1 MTTINKK
8 LSDFQNNECDTIE
21 RVKKEDTQKECPKCE
36 KNPNFK
42 LPKLWFDLPDPYL
55 NEKFCEYH
63 VRVYT
68 ADAVKNKQIMTEE
81 SVALNEITPSDIIDT
96 AINKFIKHF
105 KKKPSNDNRE
115 IAKKNTKIIKNLSIP
130 RFSAPQADENLGRVH
145 LVVIPAMSFNALEN
159 LPEDEKEEN
168 QPLNKD
174 VKEIKIKVNGFLQ
187 KHIQIM
193 GALRIYG
200 AVYASLS
207 GNDKS
212 EFFIYQEDNPT
223 QRLNFQN
230 KIDQFL
236 NFRGVLNDAL
246 ADANISRIGVPPII
260 QKAITDI
267 KFIFDKSDPGYKLK
281 RVLVLEEKCPDKY
294 RPIAAPELI
303 GKKFQ
308 FSFAI
313 LDRLDEVIK
322 EITSPETKPW
332 LEFVTEYFYPPM
344 AIEYG
349 NLNTFSEETK
359 NSLGCLADKYFG
371 AGKLANTHGEI
382 LNGVFDDMIKQAYE
396 SACRSI
402 NEVSVGGP
410 EARAQSNRR
419 VGKQNR
425 SLKQEKLRE
434 KNKYI
439 NFVLD
444 QVFERNTLHKAY
456 GVFPCRSVGIPT
468 PPEVESQPPAA
479 EPQPPVAETPAAPE
493 PNVEPP
499 SVPRPDQYI
508 VKKGDTMY
516 GIAKKYNLSIRDLL
530 ALNPQFN
537 ADKLSHW
544 SSKEG
549 TQYYGRP
556 SGETASKPSDR
567 NPNWIFPNEP
577 LNVKKPP
584 AEEPPKVE
592 VPPIEDILP
601 ESQFAYE
608 FPDPFGEPNE
618 NLNDFPG
625 ATDSFLDS
633 QYYNIPAADQGIG
646 EDLNSLPN
654 PTPSNSPPKVSQ
666 SEITFSQYITDLGD
680 VAEDKCITFNV
691 LSLSGGRTEQ
701 KIIANYKVLEQLAK
715 DYAEALFRGQ
725 QRDWGF
731 GKDGEITKAWDA
743 VIDNDNT
750 FLGAIKGYES
760 IGGPGG
766 NKFNFWA
773 ELINIIGLCGMSNL
787 ADQALKCL
795 LGGMTINQFYDLMID
810 KFFEFIDFSLF
821 DLFLNELPYSFRQDL
836 DKKIQEEFGEGVS
849 ITDMINI
856 KKQSEQKLGEV
867 VNFKIIN
874 QLEYIF
880 KTYNSI
886 NDLDEDQKTL
896 VFNNLGDAWATVYI
910 GLDKTGEKQQ
920 PAIKNELKK
929 QRRTYL
935 KNRGTFQD
943 PKKSFIKSFN
953 IMNIPGLSGADEE
966 QELLEEERDVYE
978 RMNEVMESS
987 NIGEGFDAVFDVILG
1002 FTVDYIIELISVDA
1016 LIEIISD
1023 FPGGEFIVGFV
1034 GDFYKSCP
1042 HPGIFKPPA
1051 RDFLKTFTLDVCDPE
1066 IGLYIPRL
1074 IIPNINLRYQL
1085 HKAFGNAFANAIEQ
1099 LFIKIIVDL
1108 IQRLAGFLQDL
1119 LCKTLEALGTS
1130 YLGTNALKG
1139 LPNPDSLREAI
1150 DEAFCGGATNPETGK
1165 PRSQEL
1171 IDSLIEGKKNGLTN
1185 RDLQGAGATATNIIS
1200 GVAGAE
1206 EILEAMIEGN
1216 DGLNAA
1222 IANAV
1227 QVLSPELVSILG
1239 TPSLVGFFFENLGS
1253 FLSQEDKDRIREMLD
1268 RGVPNIP
1275 LTASICLT
1283 DDQLDA
1289 WNQLREDLL
1298 RRQGLQPGS
1307 AINPAG
1313 FSVDPED
1320 FGPGGSL
1327 PEDLNDVIED
1337 DVDNMNSE
1345 VEEALSDVLDDV
1357 FELNSDGPF
1366 LGALSNE
1373 LMKDLCNPENKFNL
1387 NSKSEFDKEEDDDFR
1402 DEEFQ
1407 NTKNIFAYSMYGRN
1421 GLFGHALR
1429 DTDHNH
1435 EIKRKFHKL
1444 VNPNYT
1450 NSFAEHAIKLADAGF
1465 FEKSAMAVLPDNTGS
1480 LGAYPATVATRLLDY
1495 EFDPNNITS
1504 YITMT
1509 FTQEEESEYRN
1520 VLSIY
1525 NLTGSDGVFGYTIYK
1540 DDYAEEE
1547 ILDQYSFDI
1556 KISIDDVQKDFIS
1569 SYGTEFSNGT
1579 PARQHLFQ
1587 KYMESKIPIDKDYSE
1602 FYKDISIDFAN
1613 KMLDACFTDDREDDL
1628 LSDGFRFGYIEDTLG
1643 EDDYV
1648 YSGGDDDTETL
1659 GTYAND
1665 RVVPLNPEI
1674 YGGRYSNPR
1683 FTVKTRDFKG
1693 WLGYAMHAFD
1703 IVDGCQPTSPPII
1716 NMENIKNRVKKRE
1729 EQLRDYSDLA
1739 RDIDCTSEKPFKLL
1753 TSKEFRADI
1762 GGVVETTLKSYVSEY
1777 FFKAT
1782 PIFSNIEYSHK
1793 NYGAAFTNFIVL
1805 QMKEEM
1811 SALGP
1816 VIPTRQLQVAK
1827 TRYWYAFLEQVVQ
1840 AYNEKVK
1847 AKEITPSNRITEILS
1862 KISEMQMQYK
1872 GVTSKIKYRMIAK
1885 QKENTSVKHLSEKPS
1900 HDEILNMLS
1909 KKPARFG
1916 LLSLVRRL
1924 IKNDDKFYNSEES
1937 TTIEV
1942 DDVRLASLKKMQFF
1956 AKMFAIELYEEECTE
1971 ILTEMI
1977 SSELEELSKNAYY
1990 PKRLTTNI
1998 FDVMVG
2004 LTSITNIFPDTQSL
2018 VGRTDFYNEFTSRG
2032 VYDPGDVP
2040 DYVQDKQYDGDGFK
2054 FIVEKYI
2061 SLTPK
2066 EGMPLPEGLESRMS
2080 IEDFR
2085 IYISQLSSEESE
2097 KSFSDYFGDLEFTYE
2112 TKILS
2117 LLNAGFSSQ
2126 LLSLELGQSEQV
2138 TPEYIDSCIRAFN
2151 LGEDLPSNEFIIH
2164 KSNLIPEGQNPTP
2177 IGVTGETGVNYGLSI
2192 GLICETRKI
2201 FDNEEEGQLL
2211 ELMNTDG
2218 SIFITLTE
2226 AEYAMSDMKFSD
2238 FNPEE
2243 RESQFDLECLVN
2255 KMSQSQEYKML
2266 FELLFPVK
2274 MYTSLAALYS
2284 CENFMA
2290 SIGYGENERT
2300 AETDPQTASDA
2311 WEGTTNLFYKKYLR
2325 RQFSS
2330 IYLGNT
2336 SDGLGGRRRGSRRR
2350 LLGGFNPFEYLSKP
2364 SYKLPWWTRRKLE
2377 SRVLDEN
2384 GEDCADPKKDFR

>member
-21 RVKKEDTQKECPKCE
+21 RVKKEDTQKVCPKCE

-42 LPKLWFDLPDPYL
+42 LPKLWFDLSDPYL

-68 ADAVKNKQIMTEE
+68 ADAVKDKLIMTTEVVE
-81 SVALNEITPSDIIDT
+81 LKDITPSDIIDT

-105 KKKPSNDNRE
+105 KKRPSNDNRE

-130 RFSAPQADENLGRVH
+130 RFSALQADENLGRVH

-159 LPEDEKEEN
+159 LPEEEKEEN
-168 QPLNKD
+168 QPLNKN
-174 VKEIKIKVNGFLQ
+174 VKQIKIKVNGFLQ

-207 GNDKS
+207 GNENS

-236 NFRGVLNDAL
+236 DFRGKLSDAL
-246 ADANISRIGVPPII
+246 ADADYTRIGLPAISR
-260 QKAITDI
+260 KAITDI
-267 KFIFDKSDPGYKLK
+267 KFIFDKSDPGFKLK

-294 RPIAAPELI
+294 IPIAAPELI

-313 LDRLDEVIK
+313 LDRLDEIVK

-349 NLNTFSEETK
+349 NLNTFSEATK

-371 AGKLANTHGEI
+371 AGKLANTSGEI
-382 LNGVFDDMIKQAYE
+382 LNGVFDDMIKEAYE

-410 EARAQSNRR
+410 EARAQSNRK
-419 VGKQNR
+419 VSKKTANE
-425 SLKQEKLRE
+425 EKL
-434 KNKYI
+434 KDKDKYI
-439 NFVLD
+439 NFVIN
-444 QVFERNTLHKAY
+444 QVKDRNFFKNSGY
-456 GVFPCRSVGIPT
+456 DKFPCQYVELPVAEPLTELAPET
-468 PPEVESQPPAA
+468 PESQP
-479 EPQPPVAETPAAPE
+479 ETPAAPA
-493 PNVEPP
+493 P
-499 SVPRPDQYI
+499 SLPRPDQHI

-516 GIAKKYNLSIRDLL
+516 GIAKKYNLSIGDLL
-530 ALNPQFN
+530 VLNPQFN
-537 ADKLSHW
+537 AAKLEQW
-544 SSKEG
+544 SSDENNPF
-549 TQYYGRP
+549 YGLP
-556 SGETASKPSDR
+556 AGESASKESDR
-567 NPNWIFPNEP
+567 NPNWIFPDESI
-577 LNVKKPP
+577 NVKRPP
-584 AEEPPKVE
+584 SAEPATTSTPSEATPSPTSTPSPASTGDTSGVE
-592 VPPIEDILP
+592 VPSIDDILSEP
-601 ESQFAYE
+601 TVSDSNDTGPRIEMLAEDGGGILYTSRPDGTGSLDEFLAESVDV
-608 FPDPFGEPNE
+608 PTLSNE
-618 NLNDFPG
+618 
-625 ATDSFLDS
+625 
-633 QYYNIPAADQGIG
+633 
-646 EDLNSLPN
+646 
-654 PTPSNSPPKVSQ
+654 
-666 SEITFSQYITDLGD
+666 EIFRGYIEELGFS
-680 VAEDKCITFNV
+680 EDKCITFNV
-691 LSLSGGRTEQ
+691 LSLSGRTEQ
-701 KIIANYKVLEQLAK
+701 KIIGNYGVLEQLAN
-715 DYAEALFRGQ
+715 DYSQALYKGQ

-750 FLGAIKGYES
+750 FLGAIKGFED
-760 IGGPGG
+760 IDDPKG
-766 NKFNFWA
+766 FWA
-773 ELINIIGLCGMSNL
+773 NLINIIGLCGMSNL

-856 KKQSEQKLGEV
+856 KKQSEQKLGDA

-874 QLEYIF
+874 QLVHIF
-880 KTYNSI
+880 ENYKSI

-896 VFNNLGDAWATVYI
+896 VFNNLGEVYV
-910 GLDKTGEKQQ
+910 LES
-920 PAIKNELKK
+920 IKAKVPKKHLKK
-929 QRRTYL
+929 QRREYL
-935 KNRGTFQD
+935 KNRGSFREGRT
-943 PKKSFIKSFN
+943 KFIKSFN
-953 IMNIPGLSGADEE
+953 IMNIPGLSGAEDE
-966 QELLEEERDVYE
+966 QLLLEEERDVYE
-978 RMNEVMESS
+978 RMNEAMESS

-1002 FTVDYIIELISVDA
+1002 FTVDYIIELLSVDA

-1023 FPGGEFIVGFV
+1023 FPGGEFIVGLV

-1042 HPGIFKPPA
+1042 HPGIFNPPA

-1066 IGLYIPRL
+1066 IGLKIPRL

-1108 IQRLAGFLQDL
+1108 IQRLASFLQDL

-1139 LPNPDSLREAI
+1139 LPNPESLREAI

-1320 FGPGGSL
+1320 FDPEDFGPGGSL
-1327 PEDLNDVIED
+1327 PEDLDSLIED

-1373 LMKDLCNPENKFNL
+1373 LMKDLCNPENKFNI

-1421 GLFGHALR
+1421 GLFGHTLR

-1465 FEKSAMAVLPDNTGS
+1465 FEKAAMAVLPDNTGS
-1480 LGAYPATVATRLLDY
+1480 LGAYPATVATRLRDY
-1495 EFDPNNITS
+1495 QFDPNNITS

-1509 FTQEEESEYRN
+1509 FTPEEESEYRN

-1525 NLTGSDGVFGYTIYK
+1525 NLTGSDGVFGYTIYR

-1613 KMLDACFTDDREDDL
+1613 KMIDACFTDDREDDL

-1643 EDDYV
+1643 EDAYV

-1659 GTYAND
+1659 GTFAND

-1703 IVDGCQPTSPPII
+1703 IVDGCQPTAPPII

-1739 RDIDCTSEKPFKLL
+1739 RDINCTSEKPFKLL

-1777 FFKAT
+1777 FFKAA

-1816 VIPTRQLQVAK
+1816 VIPTRRLQVTK
-1827 TRYWYAFLEQVVQ
+1827 TRYWYAFLEQAVQ
-1840 AYNEKVK
+1840 AYNEKIK
-1847 AKEITPSNRITEILS
+1847 AKEITPSKRITDILS

-1998 FDVMVG
+1998 FDMMVG

-2018 VGRTDFYNEFTSRG
+2018 VGRTDFYNDFTSRG

-2040 DYVQDKQYDGDGFK
+2040 DYVQDKQYADDGFK
-2054 FIVEKYI
+2054 FVVEKYI

-2066 EGMPLPEGLESRMS
+2066 EGTILPEGLQTRIS
-2080 IEDFR
+2080 IEDFSN
-2085 IYISQLSSEESE
+2085 YISQLSSEELE

-2126 LLSLELGQSEQV
+2126 LLSLELEQSEQV
-2138 TPEYIDSCIRAFN
+2138 TTEYIDSCIRAFN
-2151 LGEDLPSNEFIIH
+2151 LGEDLPSNELIVH

-2192 GLICETRKI
+2192 GLLSKTSEI
-2201 FDNEEEGQLL
+2201 FNSEEEQQLSQL
-2211 ELMNTDG
+2211 INSDG

-2226 AEYAMSDMKFSD
+2226 TEYAMSDMKFSD
-2238 FNPEE
+2238 FNPNKEGSE
-2243 RESQFDLECLVN
+2243 FDLECLVN
-2255 KMSQSQEYKML
+2255 KLSQSKEYKML
-2266 FELLFPVK
+2266 FELLFPVN
-2274 MYTSLAALYS
+2274 MYTSLVALYS

-2290 SIGYGENERT
+2290 SIGYGVTYGERT
-2300 AETDPQTASDA
+2300 ADTDPQTASDA
-2311 WEGTTNLFYKKYLR
+2311 WDGTTNLFYKKYLR

-2336 SDGLGGRRRGSRRR
+2336 IDGLGGRRRGGRRR

-2377 SRVLDEN
+2377 TRVLDEN